1 MTFRMNGNCIT
12 PVCAHMLF
20 TRVSLSI
27 TIEDNL
33 QLLTAIKTE
42 HINASI
48 IIQEILVSEATHEE
62 GLELSLGQEGW
73 LRLEAGSK
81 ICGSAHSQCKDFS

>member
-42 HINASI
+42 HINAFI
-48 IIQEILVSEATHEE
+48 VIHYEYNDIV
-62 GLELSLGQEGW
+62 
-73 LRLEAGSK
+73 AGN
-81 ICGSAHSQCKDFS
+81 IYRNP

>member
-42 HINASI
+42 HINAFI
-48 IIQEILVSEATHEE
+48 IIYYEYNDIV
-62 GLELSLGQEGW
+62 
-73 LRLEAGSK
+73 AGN
-81 ICGSAHSQCKDFS
+81 IYRNP

>member
-42 HINASI
+42 HINAFI
-48 IIQEILVSEATHEE
+48 IISYEYNDIV
-62 GLELSLGQEGW
+62 
-73 LRLEAGSK
+73 AG
-81 ICGSAHSQCKDFS
+81 IIYRNP

>member
-42 HINASI
+42 HINAFIIYHYEYNDIVAGNIYRNPENGGLLVPQSYTYIIENSLMYISI
-48 IIQEILVSEATHEE
+48 
-62 GLELSLGQEGW
+62 
-73 LRLEAGSK
+73 RL
-81 ICGSAHSQCKDFS
+81 